1 VLPHIRIFLKLSM
14 EMIMSNALLS
24 SPFQANKE
32 KLLTLRLQNEL
43 NTTRIFKALDA
54 DPNTIGAEVVFIDYE
69 YSL

>member
-1 VLPHIRIFLKLSM
+1 
-14 EMIMSNALLS
+14 MSNALLS

-54 DPNTIGAEVVFIDYE
+54 SQNTIGAEVVFIDYK

>member
-1 VLPHIRIFLKLSM
+1 
-14 EMIMSNALLS
+14 MSNALLS

-43 NTTRIFKALDA
+43 NTIRIFKALDA
-54 DPNTIGAEVVFIDYE
+54 DPNTIGAGVVFIDHE

>member
-1 VLPHIRIFLKLSM
+1 
-14 EMIMSNALLS
+14 MSNALLS

-43 NTTRIFKALDA
+43 NTNRILKALDA
-54 DPNTIGAEVVFIDYE
+54 SPNTIGAGVVFIDHE